1 MQSHA
6 LFIFLREATL
16 VQVTLFA
23 LPLLIHVAQRATFK
37 NRAAF
42 DSR

>member
-1 MQSHA
+1 LQSHA

-23 LPLLIHVAQRATFK
+23 LLLLIHVAQRATFK
-37 NRAAF
+37 NRVE
-42 DSR
+42 